1 MRIEERRSRDFAR
14 LPAPYAGTNRIR
26 FNGFAGAPA
35 SQVCKDHPKV
45 RCLNNLR
52 FSAALQGAP
61 SAHRMETRTLSVAVD
76 SIQDFTRL
84 ASATRVSRP
93 AESSNT
99 MITWRP
105 SITVSMTRHLPA
117 SVM

>member
-1 MRIEERRSRDFAR
+1 MSSPTTRHRR
-14 LPAPYAGTNRIR
+14 LHTPAPYAGTNRIR

-35 SQVCKDHPKV
+35 SQVFKDHPKV
-45 RCLNNLR
+45 RCLNYLR
-52 FSAALQGAP
+52 IAPALQAGP
-61 SAHRMETRTLSVAVD
+61 PDQRIETRTRSVAVD

-99 MITWRP
+99 MITLRP
-105 SITVSMTRHLPA
+105 SITASMTRHLPA